1 MRFTNKNKERE
12 ISVEAE
18 AEHIIEKAM
27 DLHEK
32 NWKEKFTIKHKA
44 KKEMLK
50 LKHNLKNDMKLKEM
64 QEGEK
69 TRELEREDTL
79 RKEEEYQKM
88 QIAQVTIS
96 ILLAIIGSA
105 IIALGCAL
113 GKASDNEESGWY
125 ALSLIGIAMLVCIKF
140 VWKINK

>member
-1 MRFTNKNKERE
+1 MKFTNKNKERE
-12 ISVEAE
+12 ISVEVE

-27 DLHEK
+27 DLREK

-113 GKASDNEESGWY
+113 GKASGNEESGWY